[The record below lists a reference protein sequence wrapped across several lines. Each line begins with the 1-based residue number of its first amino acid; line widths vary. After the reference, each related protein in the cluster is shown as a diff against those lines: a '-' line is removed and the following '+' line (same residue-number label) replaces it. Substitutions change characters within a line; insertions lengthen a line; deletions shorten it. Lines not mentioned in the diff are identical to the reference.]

1 MTTMKAAQTQSSIAV
16 RLIKMDA
23 EADASITT
31 LLRVADAK
39 GKEPT
44 APAGEAGRILDIRA

>member
-1 MTTMKAAQTQSSIAV
+1 MKAAQTQASIAA
-16 RLIKMDA
+16 RLMKMNA
-23 EADASITT
+23 EADAGIAD

-44 APAGEAGRILDIRA
+44 APAGEAGRILDILA